1 MAQNQTLHFL
11 NYAKHANDFSNEHR
25 ESADSRH
32 KHQSFSERCERKKTK
47 TEIVTSNHSWK
58 ISLNFAAMKNF
69 IGRYTEICW
78 SFQSVIQSSQDPIIA
93 ICTAVDHRRV
103 VRCPLVSA
111 AAAPSLLLSCF
122 CQHATHV
129 CIHARVWARVN
140 THVPTLTLSH
150 ANKTPIWQR
159 LI

>member
-58 ISLNFAAMKNF
+58 LSLNFAAMKNF

-122 CQHATHV
+122 CQHERMCASMHACEHVWTHTYQHWHCLMQTKHPYGNV
-129 CIHARVWARVN
+129 
-140 THVPTLTLSH
+140 
-150 ANKTPIWQR
+150 
-159 LI
+159 